1 MGTEFINQASLRR
14 VELYKYAR
22 EIYTGEGEFS
32 LKRGSYKYGDAFINI
47 SWDSGFNCFAYLS
60 LEQLEV
66 LRDQIDLL
74 LQGGYG
80 PPIEGWFGYGTESDE
95 ITPEEALVILEAGG
109 TVWLKDYAENPEDYG
124 GPDYPVEDPED
135 IRVMMEDGYFEG
147 DDPVVILA
155 EPSGA

>member
-22 EIYTGEGEFS
+22 QIYAGKGEFS
-32 LKRGSYKYGDAFINI
+32 LKRGAYKYGDAFILI
-47 SWDSGFNCFAYLS
+47 SWEGGFDCFAYVS
-60 LEQLEV
+60 SEQLEV

-74 LQGGYG
+74 LQGSYG
-80 PPIEGWFGYGTESDE
+80 PPIEGWFGYGPESDE
-95 ITPEEALVILEAGG
+95 ITPQEALDILYAGG

-135 IRVMMEDGYFEG
+135 ILTMMEDGDFEG
-147 DDPVVILA
+147 DDPVVILGK
-155 EPSGA
+155 SRGM